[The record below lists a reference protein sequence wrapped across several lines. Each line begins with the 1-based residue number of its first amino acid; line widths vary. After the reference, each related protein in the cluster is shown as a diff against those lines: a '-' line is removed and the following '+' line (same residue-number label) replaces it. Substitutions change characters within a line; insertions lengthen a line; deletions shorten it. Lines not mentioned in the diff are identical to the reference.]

1 MTFVNKEIVWNEE
14 CVATSRK
21 QKYAC
26 AENSSAMAT
35 NNGVEIKCCR
45 ASTKV
50 LYFQWSVFWN
60 PFMTSW
66 QGQPRPHMLF
76 ISFYYYQMG
85 ESLYSKVPTRF
96 LGNKRILWDF
106 WWQIKWFLL
115 KVNEIFKT
123 DLLLV
128 IGNWVVLMCG
138 LFGISCWPLSRWDLK
153 LTCVV
158 VFIRAI
164 SESWKETK
172 GNSKENNISFW
183 ETAYVQRLFQS

>member
-1 MTFVNKEIVWNEE
+1 MLSCLHESFIFPMECILKSIHDIMTRPTSPTYAVHFILLLPDGWITLLKSAYKI
-14 CVATSRK
+14 SRK
-21 QKYAC
+21 QKD
-26 AENSSAMAT
+26 
-35 NNGVEIKCCR
+35 
-45 ASTKV
+45 
-50 LYFQWSVFWN
+50 
-60 PFMTSW
+60 
-66 QGQPRPHMLF
+66 
-76 ISFYYYQMG
+76 
-85 ESLYSKVPTRF
+85 SLGF
-96 LGNKRILWDF
+96 LMKNK
-106 WWQIKWFLL
+106 KWFLL